1 MKKGEEARFVS
12 KSLSHVG
19 GSNIGN
25 GGRVLDSLWQFTKNK
40 RGHSEDERSK
50 RAQGTKSLRW
60 TLKRKLESRL
70 EEEGRA
76 MTLYT
81 ETQGIGMENRQEA
94 GMCDVLR
101 DAIRSDGEARQLL
114 RSAACCLPVLELISL
129 NRALLQAIGL
139 LM

>member
-1 MKKGEEARFVS
+1 M
-12 KSLSHVG
+12 
-19 GSNIGN
+19 
-25 GGRVLDSLWQFTKNK
+25 
-40 RGHSEDERSK
+40 
-50 RAQGTKSLRW
+50 RW
-60 TLKRKLESRL
+60 TLKGKLESRL

-81 ETQGIGMENRQEA
+81 ETQGIGVENSQEA

-101 DAIRSDGEARQLL
+101 DVIRNDGEARQLL